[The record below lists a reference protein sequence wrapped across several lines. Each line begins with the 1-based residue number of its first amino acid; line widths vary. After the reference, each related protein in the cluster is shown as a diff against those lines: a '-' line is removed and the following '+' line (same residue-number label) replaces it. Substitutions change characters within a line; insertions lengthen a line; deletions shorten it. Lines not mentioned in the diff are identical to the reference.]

1 MTLHYKMDYS
11 RYAQILDGGDDD
23 IEDDAQSAI
32 IYYEVENEDDIIEVN
47 DDEYWDI
54 YFDAED

>member
-1 MTLHYKMDYS
+1 MDYS

-32 IYYEVENEDDIIEVN
+32 TYYEVENEDDIIEVN